1 MRIHVHSPPRDLL
14 DIITPAV
21 WREAAGGDDAGHVVS
36 FGTTAEEWRAVA
48 AEVEALL
55 CVTSGLRELLPIE
68 APRLR
73 VIGFT
78 SAGLERLAPFDWV
91 PEGVVLLNN
100 SGTHSAKAAEY
111 VLMALLMFVNR
122 MPDLIAAQQ
131 RRHWLPISGTGLA
144 GKRLT
149 VVGLG
154 AIGGAAATLAA
165 RFGMRVTGVRR
176 RPAPHPAC
184 ARVIGLDALDSVLPD
199 SDHVLIALPSTPD
212 TDGLFD
218 RRRLALLPATAG
230 IINVGRGAAI
240 DEDALCDL
248 LDDGRLGGA
257 ILDVF
262 NEEPVPADHRLWRT
276 RNLVMTPHMSADDPA
291 TYNQSTV
298 AIFLD
303 NLAALDAG
311 QPLPN
316 RFDPALGSRG

>member
-14 DIITPAV
+14 DVITSAV
-21 WREAAGGDDAGHVVS
+21 WRDAVSDDDRHVVS
-36 FGTTAEEWRAVA
+36 FGTTPAEWQA
-48 AEVEALL
+48 AAPEAEALL
-55 CVTSGLRELLPIE
+55 CVTSGLRELLPIV

-91 PEGVVLLNN
+91 PDGVTLLNN

-122 MPDLIAAQQ
+122 MPALIVAQQ
-131 RRHWLPISGTGLA
+131 ERRWLSVSGTGLA

-149 VVGLG
+149 IVGLG
-154 AIGGAAATLAA
+154 AIGGAAAALAA
-165 RFGMRVTGVRR
+165 RFGMIVTGVRR
-176 RPAPHPAC
+176 RPAPHPDC
-184 ARVIGLDALDSVLPD
+184 MRVVGLDDLDSVLPD
-199 SDHVLIALPSTPD
+199 SDHVLVALPSTPD

-218 RRRLALLPATAG
+218 RRRLGLLPATAG

-262 NEEPVPADHRLWRT
+262 NEEPVPPDHRLWHT
-276 RNLVMTPHMSADDPA
+276 PNLVMTPHMSADDPA
-291 TYNQSTV
+291 TYNHNTV
-298 AIFLD
+298 VIFRD
-303 NLAALDAG
+303 NLAALEAG
-311 QPLPN
+311 QSPPN
-316 RFDPALGSRG
+316 RFDPAVGSRG